1 MGSERKRSK
10 TPFSMSVLTETP
22 VYIVIITTDIT
33 RMPGSRNWMY
43 SFGDPARA
51 PPNRYVYISTIMI
64 GNAVTSKSCS
74 GTCLILRMARQPKVS
89 EADSALGRRGRSPV
103 TSSAA
108 SDSALTGAR
117 SWAALDGGWVTVLMR
132 PSPRCRGWGVR

>member
-1 MGSERKRSK
+1 MTDGRQLGSVRERSK

-43 SFGDPARA
+43 SRGEPASA

-74 GTCLILRMARQPKVS
+74 GTCLILRIARQPKVRDA
-89 EADSALGRRGRSPV
+89 ESALGRGGRSLA

-108 SDSALTGAR
+108 SDSALTGA
-117 SWAALDGGWVTVLMR
+117 SSLFSVVVVAVLM
-132 PSPRCRGWGVR
+132 PPPHLRC